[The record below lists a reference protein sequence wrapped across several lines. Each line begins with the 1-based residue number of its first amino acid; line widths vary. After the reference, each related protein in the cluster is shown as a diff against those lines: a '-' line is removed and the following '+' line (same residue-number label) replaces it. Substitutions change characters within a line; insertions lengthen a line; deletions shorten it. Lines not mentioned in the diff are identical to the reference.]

1 MKKIIVCLL
10 VMLMVTGCGM
20 NSASNAVSTYL
31 KKYKTLD
38 SEVLVD
44 LESVI
49 EKENLDEEEQ
59 DKYRDVLKKQYKDL
73 EFEIVDEEYD
83 GDIGYVTVKI
93 KVYDLYKAQK
103 DATVYLENHRD
114 EFNDE
119 NGVYDQ
125 DKFTSYKLDKMQNMN
140 DKIEY
145 TIIFTVNKEDDKYV
159 VVQPTD
165 NDLEKIHGIYNP
177 NLD

>member
-20 NSASNAVSTYL
+20 NSASNAVTKYL

-49 EKENLDEEEQ
+49 EKENLDEGEQ

-83 GDIGYVTVKI
+83 KEVGYVTVKI

-114 EFNDE
+114 EFNDA

-177 NLD
+177 NLG

>member
-1 MKKIIVCLL
+1 MKKIIVCVL

-20 NSASNAVSTYL
+20 NSASNAVTKYL

-49 EKENLDEEEQ
+49 EKENLDEGEQ
-59 DKYRDVLKKQYKDL
+59 DKYREVLKKQYKDL

-83 GDIGYVTVKI
+83 EEVGYVTVKI
-93 KVYDLYKAQK
+93 KVYDLYQAQK